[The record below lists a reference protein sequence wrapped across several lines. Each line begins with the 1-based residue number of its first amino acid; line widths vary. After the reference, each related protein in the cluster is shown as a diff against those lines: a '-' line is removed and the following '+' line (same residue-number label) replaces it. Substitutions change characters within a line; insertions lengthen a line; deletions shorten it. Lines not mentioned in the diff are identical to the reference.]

1 MAQIFIS
8 YSKHNIDF
16 ARHLRAQLQ
25 GAGFEVWMD
34 EIRLSTS
41 QHWAETLESNITGCT
56 IFMIILSPEAKSS
69 QWVARELMLAE
80 RLNKPIFPILYK
92 GDVWWNLANIQ
103 YEDMR
108 EGSGDAWNAWSNTW
122 AQGQAGSRAAER
134 ARQAQQGDLGGSG
147 VDETDSRR
155 LEAAMPA
162 ETQAASDTE
171 VWVKISLPD
180 SLGLRGELPA
190 AVPSGDVIQKGDAR
204 ATTFPIRFPVDSQTG
219 RRLPAP
225 AELRVICGDF
235 NIIAPG
241 DHADVEIPAET
252 DSRTVIF
259 TLEPKPGGKT
269 SGRTR
274 VFVDLIYEMKI
285 IAQISVSTQ
294 LVERVTAAVPAWNLN
309 STGALP
315 PAGEA
320 LRGGAAAPLS
330 LPELDD
336 LDLSDETLDDM
347 LITAEASPVA
357 LMDDFQTQPAEAQAV
372 VGRRSRAT
380 SAALLRFAS
389 ASAAILLV
397 FFVVVMIGRNN
408 ASVPS
413 TSNVNSVPPN
423 ATQINTDASAFDATE
438 AVAAARAD
446 VTVAPFVNC
455 TGTPGTSLVSLLQT
469 SGLNASLLPEGIN
482 DQNVARSTPN
492 TGVVVWGACSGDA
505 LWLYVELLNALGREA
520 LDAPPTITL
529 IVPADTVERGDSY
542 ATRLVRAVT
551 DYARGVSGEALVQ
564 TFDELVQTAMDEED
578 AAALRTLRDNS
589 MSLEDLGPAATPF
602 AEP

>member
-108 EGSGDAWNAWSNTW
+108 EGVGSDALGTH
-122 AQGQAGSRAAER
+122 GRIAGGGAGGRVKLNSDPAAPASTR
-134 ARQAQQGDLGGSG
+134 
-147 VDETDSRR
+147 TNSRR

>member
-108 EGSGDAWNAWSNTW
+108 EGLEATLSERMVESLEAVLSGRVKLNSDP
-122 AQGQAGSRAAER
+122 AAP
-134 ARQAQQGDLGGSG
+134 ASTQ
-147 VDETDSRR
+147 TDSRR

-204 ATTFPIRFPVDSQTG
+204 ATSFPIRFPVDSQTG

-259 TLEPKPGGKT
+259 TLEPKLGGKT

-372 VGRRSRAT
+372 VGRRSSAT

-408 ASVPS
+408 ASAPS

-455 TGTPGTSLVSLLQT
+455 TGTPGTSLVSLLQD